1 MATITID
8 GTEYDTDKL
17 PDEVKSQLGALQEID
32 RQMKTLS
39 NQMAIQNMARAGFA
53 AALKAS
59 LEKLTQE

>member
-39 NQMAIQNMARAGFA
+39 NQMAIQNMARAYIIPQNN
-53 AALKAS
+53 LCVI
-59 LEKLTQE
+59 LN